1 MVQMFIVRHVKIVYY
16 PSQADV

>member
-1 MVQMFIVRHVKIVYY
+1 MFIVRHVKIVYY